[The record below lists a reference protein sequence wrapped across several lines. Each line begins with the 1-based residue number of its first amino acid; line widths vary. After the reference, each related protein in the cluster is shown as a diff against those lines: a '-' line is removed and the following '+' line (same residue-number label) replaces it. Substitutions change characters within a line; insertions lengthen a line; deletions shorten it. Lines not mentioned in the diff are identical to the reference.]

1 MRGARICYV
10 SARILIADDD
20 FDLLDA
26 MVAVFE
32 ARGFVVEQ
40 ARDGSELIEAMGE
53 RPFDLV
59 ITDISM
65 PWMSGLQAS
74 HSARYTGLA
83 TPIVVITALAD
94 PDIPRHVAAL
104 GPHAR
109 LVRKPFSFAELEAAV
124 DELLATRSHSALD
137 ESPL

>member
-1 MRGARICYV
+1 MRGARIRHV

-32 ARGFVVEQ
+32 ARGFIVEQ
-40 ARDGSELIEAMGE
+40 ARDGSELIEAMGD
-53 RPFDLV
+53 RSFDLV

-65 PWMSGLQAS
+65 PWMSGLQVS

-83 TPIVVITALAD
+83 TPIVVITALRD
-94 PDIPRHVAAL
+94 PDIPRRVAAL
-104 GPHAR
+104 GPRAR
-109 LVRKPFSFAELEAAV
+109 LIRKPFSFAELETAV
-124 DELLATRSHSALD
+124 DELLAAPPRGAF
-137 ESPL
+137 EEGAP